1 MQPTSGIAFE
11 ESTKRILFNSG
22 DIHVGSTSVS
32 EVSPGLIKAHH
43 WKNKSLIP
51 GTVIAMRS
59 YYRPAPAI
67 FVHKGKKISFENVQ
81 VHYAEGMGLLAQ
93 LTENISLD
101 GFDVS
106 LRGKEDPRYFTT
118 QADATHFSG
127 CKGAII
133 SVNGLYERMMDDAI
147 NIHGTYLKMIKRID
161 ERTVLAKYMH
171 SQAYGFDWGY
181 ASDSVQFVKSKTMD
195 LWN

>member
-1 MQPTSGIAFE
+1 
-11 ESTKRILFNSG
+11 
-22 DIHVGSTSVS
+22 
-32 EVSPGLIKAHH
+32 
-43 WKNKSLIP
+43 
-51 GTVIAMRS
+51 
-59 YYRPAPAI
+59 
-67 FVHKGKKISFENVQ
+67 
-81 VHYAEGMGLLAQ
+81 MGLLAQ